1 MAIPDLSFS
10 IEIKDPLH
18 GYIGLT
24 ELEESILDLRM
35 TQRLRSIRAPA
46 GIHQVYPGADQSLMG
61 RLIGFLHI
69 TDTLF
74 DSLRAEREDLLKAR
88 LVSMFLTI
96 SRGPWSNVMEEYLTV
111 RGRNRRTRA
120 KMAVENSPATEI
132 IENSSFSVEEI
143 VDVIENGISVKGI
156 DVDLLTI
163 PINPELVD
171 SLERDAYF
179 AGVEYAQLE
188 YRRLFDATRIA
199 KNKIAVERG
208 SVYTL
213 ESYLSAGANMYD
225 AVYYH
230 KTVRA
235 AELMLLRI
243 LDEAASM
250 LFEFPR
256 EDPKEFLSIDDWTF
270 HDMLMHLPE
279 DPTEEVKLAAK
290 VFDSFRNRYLIKL
303 ASSRAIADHAFLT
316 KLATPDGLYDVER
329 EIAEEADIDPK
340 NVYVDYPNRPSVE
353 FYPGKYSLDD
363 VVFFE
368 RGSRGYEF
376 WDVMDLSLIARS
388 YKRDLRPVRVY
399 TTRGYRSRVKKVGDR
414 LLESVD
420 IP

>member
-1 MAIPDLSFS
+1 MATPDLAYS

-61 RLIGFLHI
+61 HMIGFLHV
-69 TDTLF
+69 TDILF
-74 DSLRAEREDLLKAR
+74 DSLRADKEDLLKAR
-88 LVSMFLTI
+88 LVSMLLTI
-96 SRGPWSNVMEEYLTV
+96 SRGAWSNVMDEYCAV
-111 RGRNRRTRA
+111 RGRDRRTRA
-120 KMAVENSPATEI
+120 IMTLEDSPATEI
-132 IENSSFSVEEI
+132 IEASTFSVKEL
-143 VDVIENGISVKGI
+143 VDVVENGISVKGI
-156 DVDLLTI
+156 DVDLLTL
-163 PINPELVD
+163 PINPELID

-256 EDPKEFLSIDDWTF
+256 ENPKEFLSIDDLTF
-270 HDMLMHLPE
+270 HDLLLHLPE
-279 DPTEEVKLAAK
+279 DPTEEMKTAGRI
-290 VFDSFRNRYLIKL
+290 FDAFKDRYLIKL
-303 ASSRAIADHAFLT
+303 ASSRAIADQAFLK
-316 KLATPDGLYDVER
+316 KLSTPDGLFEVER
-329 EIAEEADIDPK
+329 EIAEAAGIDPK

-376 WDVMDLSLIARS
+376 WDVADLSLIARS

-399 TTRGYRSRVKKVGDR
+399 TTRGYRSRVRKAGDE
-414 LLESVD
+414 LLESID
-420 IP
+420 TP